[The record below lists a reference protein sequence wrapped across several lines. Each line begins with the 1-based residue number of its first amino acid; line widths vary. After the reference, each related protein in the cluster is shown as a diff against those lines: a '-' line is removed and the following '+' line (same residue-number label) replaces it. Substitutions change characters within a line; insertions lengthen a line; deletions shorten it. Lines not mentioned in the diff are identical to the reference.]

1 MKKILIIIGIVIA
14 IGLTAWKLSENKK
27 IAEEK
32 VYRNDPNTKVLVKTA
47 KVALQELNQVKQ
59 WLGTFEP
66 SREIRIT
73 SETSGKVVKVGIGE
87 GDKVEAGQL
96 IAQVDSDILQY
107 QLIAAQ
113 ANYEEAQADV
123 KRYQNLTKGEAVAQI
138 QLEKANLAMKAA
150 ESQLKIL
157 QKQLK
162 NTTVTAPFSGTITA
176 KMFDLGSV
184 VAPGV
189 PVAQLTDI
197 SLLKL
202 IINVSEI
209 DIMKFK
215 EGQQVQINTDV
226 FPNQSFAGQVSM
238 ISAKSDNAHNFP
250 VQILVNNGGQNRLRA
265 GMYGSVIVDNNLET
279 STLTIPRTALIGT
292 AKQPQ
297 VYVMENGKS
306 ILRDIKVGMA
316 NKEVYEV
323 TAGLKEGETVIIAG
337 QVNLENGTLV
347 KE

>member
-27 IAEEK
+27 VAEEK

-47 KVALQELNQVKQ
+47 KVVLQELNQVKQ

-66 SREIRIT
+66 NREIKIT
-73 SETSGKVVKVGIGE
+73 SETNGKVIKVGISE
-87 GDKVEAGQL
+87 GDKVGAGQL

-107 QLIAAQ
+107 QLTIAQ
-113 ANYEEAQADV
+113 ANYEETQADV

-138 QLEKANLAMKAA
+138 QLEKANLAMQSA
-150 ESQLKIL
+150 ESQLKVL

-162 NTTVTAPFSGTITA
+162 NTTVTAPFAGTITA

-184 VAPGV
+184 VAPNA
-189 PVAQLTDI
+189 PLAQLTDI

-226 FPNQSFAGQVSM
+226 FPNQSFAGQVTM

-265 GMYGSVIVDNNLET
+265 GMYGSVIVDNNLKT

-316 NKEVYEV
+316 NEEVYEV

>member
-1 MKKILIIIGIVIA
+1 MKKILIIIGIVVA
-14 IGLTAWKLSENKK
+14 TALTAWKLSENKK
-27 IAEEK
+27 VAEEK

-47 KVALQELNQVKQ
+47 KVTLQDLNQVKQ

-66 SREIRIT
+66 NREIKIT
-73 SETSGKVVKVGIGE
+73 SETNGKVIKVGISE
-87 GDKVEAGQL
+87 GDRVEAGQL
-96 IAQVDSDILQY
+96 IAQVDGDILQY

-113 ANYEEAQADV
+113 ANYEETQTDV

-138 QLEKANLAMKAA
+138 QLEKANLAMKSA
-150 ESQLKIL
+150 ESQLKVL

-162 NTTVTAPFSGTITA
+162 NTTVVAPFSGTITA

-184 VAPGV
+184 VAPNA
-189 PVAQLTDI
+189 PLAQLTDI

-202 IINVSEI
+202 VINVPENEI
-209 DIMKFK
+209 IKFK
-215 EGQQVQINTDV
+215 EGQQVQVSTDV

-250 VQILVNNGGQNRLRA
+250 VQILVNNSGQNRLRV
-265 GMYGSVIVDNNLET
+265 GMYGSVIVDNNLKA

-306 ILRDIKVGMA
+306 VLRDIQVGVA
-316 NKEVYEV
+316 NEEVYEV
-323 TAGLKEGETVIIAG
+323 IGGLKEGETVIIAG

>member
-1 MKKILIIIGIVIA
+1 MKKILIIVGIVIA

-27 IAEEK
+27 VAEEK
-32 VYRNDPNTKVLVKTA
+32 IYRNDPNTKVLVKTA
-47 KVALQELNQVKQ
+47 KVVLQDLNQLKQ

-66 SREIRIT
+66 NREIKIT
-73 SETSGKVVKVGIGE
+73 SETNGKVIKVGISE
-87 GDKVEAGQL
+87 GDRVEAGQL

-107 QLIAAQ
+107 QLIAAR
-113 ANYEEAQADV
+113 ANYEETQADV

-138 QLEKANLAMKAA
+138 QLEKANLAMQSA
-150 ESQLKIL
+150 ESQLKVL

-184 VAPGV
+184 VAPNV
-189 PVAQLTDI
+189 PLAQLTDI
-197 SLLKL
+197 SQLKL
-202 IINVSEI
+202 IINVPEN

-215 EGQQVQINTDV
+215 EGQQVQINTEV

-250 VQILVNNGGQNRLRA
+250 VQILVNNGGQNRLRV
-265 GMYGSVIVDNNLET
+265 GMYGSVIVDNNLKT

-297 VYVMENGKS
+297 VYVIENGKA
-306 ILRDIKVGMA
+306 ILRDIKVGTA
-316 NKEVYEV
+316 NEEVYEV